1 MHFIVTTETSSSY
14 GDLFFTKPIPEE
26 TQKAAQKVAEL
37 CYKVVPQTERYI
49 QRLEEELQYMRET
62 GTAYHFLILKE
73 IHELSPKGILLRG
86 GVSGSIISWLLGF
99 CAVDPFKP
107 ELEAQQLTTPV
118 EFVWGLPEQIKVPT
132 ISLSIDPQVRPLIQ
146 SRLDQCFGNVKSD
159 DNLYFRFSMLDFKMP
174 EFMST
179 SCLNALHT
187 IAEKQISQSKK
198 LFAEKNLTEEECY
211 ERTSLLQEMTEL
223 QSCDLPTLIRLWAYY
238 LSDFEG
244 QRRAADLE
252 DPWFFTTK
260 DELYAK
266 LIGCGVSKPDATEIV
281 KRGVWST
288 GKKREGYIALLNQ
301 YSVPQALISN
311 FAKVRYLV
319 DAAYISVHICSIM
332 NAIVHTEK

>member
-1 MHFIVTTETSSSY
+1 
-14 GDLFFTKPIPEE
+14 
-26 TQKAAQKVAEL
+26 
-37 CYKVVPQTERYI
+37 
-49 QRLEEELQYMRET
+49 
-62 GTAYHFLILKE
+62 
-73 IHELSPKGILLRG
+73 
-86 GVSGSIISWLLGF
+86 
-99 CAVDPFKP
+99 
-107 ELEAQQLTTPV
+107 
-118 EFVWGLPEQIKVPT
+118 
-132 ISLSIDPQVRPLIQ
+132 
-146 SRLDQCFGNVKSD
+146 
-159 DNLYFRFSMLDFKMP
+159 MP
-174 EFMST
+174 A
-179 SCLNALHT
+179 SCLDALHN
-187 IAEKQISQSKK
+187 IAKKHLAHSKK
-198 LFAEKNLTEEECY
+198 LFREKVLTESEY
-211 ERTSLLQEMTEL
+211 YNRISLLQEMKNL
-223 QSCDLPTLIRLWAYY
+223 QSCDLPMLIRLWAYY